1 MQKSQC
7 KERIRV
13 FFTSSNLLH
22 FLPSFIISLFS
33 PKTTKIIYFSIFCC
47 FFSFQLTYISFEVFL
62 CLSALVFCLLLYWYY
77 FWGCWPIWDRC
88 GKRDSKGSDLWSLQT
103 CERER
108 RQREH
113 EAKMERQRQIE
124 ADRNKKALDRA
135 LAPPYVKVTP
145 FGSKCDLS
153 FESISVYLLALSED
167 PSRFQSGQLWS
178 LAGEEKIWET
188 RSNGSKGLWLW
199 WFWWLKN
206 SRCAIKW
213 QCIYTV
219 DGYH

>member
-1 MQKSQC
+1 MHFPINHTQHTKKLVQKSHC

-13 FFTSSNLLH
+13 FFYKLSNLLH
-22 FLPSFIISLFS
+22 FLPSFIIFLFS
-33 PKTTKIIYFSIFCC
+33 PQNPKIIYFSIFCC

-135 LAPPYVKVTP
+135 LAPPWVKVKFHLLNVILFWHKIYFCTV
-145 FGSKCDLS
+145 CVS
-153 FESISVYLLALSED
+153 F
-167 PSRFQSGQLWS
+167 
-178 LAGEEKIWET
+178 
-188 RSNGSKGLWLW
+188 
-199 WFWWLKN
+199 
-206 SRCAIKW
+206 
-213 QCIYTV
+213 
-219 DGYH
+219 